1 MRSAVISFPGSNC
14 ERDALT
20 VMQANGMN
28 PKMVWHADSSL
39 PEGLDLIVLPGGFS
53 YGDYLRCG
61 AMAARSPIMQAV
73 SEFAKRGGFVLG
85 ICNGFQILCE
95 AGMLPGTLM
104 HNDHLKFNCRNVT
117 LKVENNQSAFTDGYK
132 ARAVINLPIAH
143 HEGNY
148 FADKPTLDALEK
160 EGQVVFRYCRD
171 DGMVADDANPNGA
184 VRNIA
189 GIINKQGNVLGMM
202 PHPERHADPVIGGT
216 DGLAMFQSLLK
227 RFG

>member
-20 VMQANGMN
+20 VMQVQGMN
-28 PKMVWHADSSL
+28 PAMVWHADSSL
-39 PEGLDLIVLPGGFS
+39 PQGLDLIVLPGGFS

-73 SEFAKRGGFVLG
+73 AEFAMRGGFVLG

-104 HNDHLKFNCRNVT
+104 HNEHLKFNCKNVH
-117 LKVENNQSAFTDGYK
+117 LKVENNQSAFTDGYA
-132 ARAVINLPIAH
+132 ARAVITLPVAH

-148 FADKPTLDALEK
+148 FADKETLGTLEK
-160 EGQVVFRYCRD
+160 EGQIVFRYCRD

-184 VRNIA
+184 ARGIA

-202 PHPERHADPVIGGT
+202 PHPERHADELVGGT
-216 DGLAMFQSLLK
+216 DGAPMFASLVK
-227 RFG
+227 RFA